1 MMDLHTFLKEYGQYV
16 FRVKAPISV
25 DHEITAL
32 QYALEK
38 KALRPI
44 IYIEQ
49 PKLRNGEISET
60 PLVCN
65 LTASRCLAAEAL
77 GIGDFRDFARS
88 YHERRGH
95 TVRPEILSSGKAAC
109 QEIILQD
116 DAVDLQQLP
125 ALIQH
130 ELAPGPYL
138 TAAHVCT
145 YDPETKIDNT
155 AIHRCWIRGKGLA
168 AFFSYPTA
176 HNALNIKKFW
186 ARKEPCPVA
195 LWIGHHPAIVIA
207 AQAKI
212 RYPESHWEAA
222 SSFLGEPLRLV
233 PSTTHGDKLMIPAEA
248 EIVIEGFVPVD
259 KWVAEGPFGEYTG
272 YVGPQTLAQVIE
284 VTCITRRRNAIYHDY
299 GSGLPDMLVPDN
311 FLMEAKLYGMIKAVC
326 PALVNVH
333 VPESGRRFHAY
344 IQLKSASA
352 GETRDALMSALS
364 YRRIKTAIVLDEDV
378 DIYDDREVMWALA
391 TRVQWHR
398 DTIQVMGLSG
408 STLDP
413 SLPLGATTTSKIG
426 IDATLTAP
434 QTGTTPQPFLPR
446 TRVRAEALKTV
457 ESLLAGSDPKNWPQQ

>member
-1 MMDLHTFLKEYGQYV
+1 
-16 FRVKAPISV
+16 
-25 DHEITAL
+25 
-32 QYALEK
+32 
-38 KALRPI
+38 
-44 IYIEQ
+44 
-49 PKLRNGEISET
+49 
-60 PLVCN
+60 
-65 LTASRCLAAEAL
+65 
-77 GIGDFRDFARS
+77 
-88 YHERRGH
+88 
-95 TVRPEILSSGKAAC
+95 
-109 QEIILQD
+109 
-116 DAVDLQQLP
+116 
-125 ALIQH
+125 
-130 ELAPGPYL
+130 
-138 TAAHVCT
+138 
-145 YDPETKIDNT
+145 
-155 AIHRCWIRGKGLA
+155 
-168 AFFSYPTA
+168 
-176 HNALNIKKFW
+176 
-186 ARKEPCPVA
+186 
-195 LWIGHHPAIVIA
+195 
-207 AQAKI
+207 
-212 RYPESHWEAA
+212 
-222 SSFLGEPLRLV
+222 
-233 PSTTHGDKLMIPAEA
+233 
-248 EIVIEGFVPVD
+248 
-259 KWVAEGPFGEYTG
+259 
-272 YVGPQTLAQVIE
+272 